1 MNNEANNE
9 ANNEVSTTTTNA
21 GRSLLYGRNLR
32 KIAQLALRGMPTT
45 ARNLRDRLAAGERV
59 DWREY
64 ESAIRATRRWP
75 SGDSLDLPLAMRA
88 PSPSRLIVSQ
98 SLRDT
103 LFSMARSGNAVAS
116 KLALALDY
124 RHHHKPSLFANFF
137 TFRER
142 AGMISFCPSNRVQEI
157 NEDGT
162 WARKNRQEISP
173 AKWAR
178 RVLCDRLN
186 AEFSDAAISEFAAA
200 FSARERAAEVRIEV
214 VTLADEINHG
224 ITEVGVRA
232 CMEGENVGP
241 WYQSQE
247 CSLVKV
253 VNGNEETI
261 ARAILWPR
269 VRVQGVEKK
278 VPMLERI
285 YARANEPINRA
296 ALEETLKNYARSIGA
311 FWKVRQSND
320 CDEVTNDGQTVYRA
334 LYAVTSESPFGR
346 DFYPYLDTFCYAT
359 RERLFASSDEACRWL
374 SDGDEVELLRST
386 SGCSATMW
394 VYDGHLSDT
403 DRSDMV
409 QDVDGEWINQEDAV
423 FCEDDSEYYHND
435 DCRVVHCDSTND
447 YRLREN
453 CRSVHI
459 GRTTYIVHEDDI
471 GNA

>member
-1 MNNEANNE
+1 MSNNEANNE
-9 ANNEVSTTTTNA
+9 ATTTTA
-21 GRSLLYGRNLR
+21 ARRSLLYRRNLR
-32 KIAQLALRGMPTT
+32 KIAQLELAGMPTT
-45 ARNLRDRLAAGERV
+45 ATNLRERLARGERV

-64 ESAIRATRRWP
+64 RGAIAATRNP
-75 SGDSLDLPLAMRA
+75 SRYDPLTLPISERSPL
-88 PSPSRLIVSQ
+88 PSRLTLAE
-98 SLRDT
+98 SLGAAIHALSRD
-103 LFSMARSGNAVAS
+103 GNVVAHY
-116 KLALALDY
+116 LVQALRC
-124 RHHHKPSLFANFF
+124 RHHHNSTLFGNFF
-137 TFRER
+137 AFRER
-142 AGMISFCPSNRVQEI
+142 AGMISYCPKNREQLL

-162 WARKNRQEISP
+162 WQRKNRQEISP

-178 RVLCDRLN
+178 KILPDRIN
-186 AEFSDAAISEFAAA
+186 AILSDANLSSFAAA
-200 FSARERAAEVRIEV
+200 FAAREKASEVRIEV
-214 VTLADEINHG
+214 VSLAEEINHG
-224 ITEVGVRA
+224 ITEVNVGA

-269 VRVQGVEKK
+269 VRVQDVDQK

-285 YARANEPINRA
+285 YSRSNEPINRA

-320 CDEVTNDGQTVYRA
+320 CDEVTNDGEAVHRV
-334 LYAVTSESPFGR
+334 LYAVASESPFR
-346 DFYPYLDTFCYAT
+346 SPFLPYLDTFCYVT
-359 RERLFASSDEACRWL
+359 REKFFASSDEACRWL

-386 SGCSATMW
+386 SGGSATMW

-453 CRSVHI
+453 CRSVSI